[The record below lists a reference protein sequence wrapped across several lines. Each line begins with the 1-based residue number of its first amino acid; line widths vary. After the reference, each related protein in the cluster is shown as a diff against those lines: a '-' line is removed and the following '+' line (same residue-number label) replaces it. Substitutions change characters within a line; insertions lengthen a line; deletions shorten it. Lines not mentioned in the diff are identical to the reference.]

1 METAVSVIIATYNR
15 RAMVAEAIASVVAQR
30 EVCAEL
36 IVVDDGSTDAT
47 AETLAR
53 IAGEVRAGAG
63 GVAMRIIAHREKRG
77 VAAAR
82 NTGVALASA
91 PIVAFLDSDD
101 LWRPFKLRRQIDF
114 MATHPEC
121 AIAQTAELWM
131 RDGVQVNPGMRHR
144 KRAGDIFLESLRTCI
159 LSPSAVILRTSLFR
173 ALGGFDEGLE
183 AAEDYDLWLRILVR
197 HEAGLIDEP
206 LVIRRAGHAGQL
218 SASVPAIDRFRIL
231 SLLKLLAHSDD
242 LSLEQR
248 AAVCAVLAEKSRI
261 LAKGLSRRGNDD
273 LAERIERL
281 SVQAP
286 NWIVGAD
293 PQLHHELATLRPLL
307 TTTRRIEENRNDFHG
322 F

>member
-101 LWRPFKLRRQIDF
+101 PW
-114 MATHPEC
+114 
-121 AIAQTAELWM
+121 
-131 RDGVQVNPGMRHR
+131 
-144 KRAGDIFLESLRTCI
+144 
-159 LSPSAVILRTSLFR
+159 
-173 ALGGFDEGLE
+173 
-183 AAEDYDLWLRILVR
+183 
-197 HEAGLIDEP
+197 
-206 LVIRRAGHAGQL
+206 VIRRAGHAGQL